1 MDNGSRELDKW
12 AAEFNGE
19 QTEEEV
25 ADAVESQF
33 YTGSP
38 AAAFAVLVKVAA
50 AGTPVSV
57 KIDGSLATVDVGDE
71 GITGKSANLGRII
84 IEACKEHANGKHS

>member
-1 MDNGSRELDKW
+1 MDTENLDKW

-25 ADAVESQF
+25 ADAVAAKF

-38 AAAFAVLVKVAA
+38 AAAFAVLVKVSKD
-50 AGTPVSV
+50 TPVSV
-57 KIDGSLATVDVGDE
+57 GIGNGTATVNVG
-71 GITGKSANLGRII
+71 GATRTGKVARLGELI
-84 IEACKEHANGKHS
+84 IEACKEFVGGSNS